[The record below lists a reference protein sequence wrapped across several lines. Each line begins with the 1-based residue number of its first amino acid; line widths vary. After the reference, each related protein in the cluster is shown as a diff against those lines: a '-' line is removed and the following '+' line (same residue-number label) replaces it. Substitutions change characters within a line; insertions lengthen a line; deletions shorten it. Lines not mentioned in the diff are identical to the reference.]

1 MLSLISRRECEKAY
15 NVSMCFL
22 DGGSYSVGKMAKDC
36 LLKEG
41 VSRFRGGG
49 KMAWDEVCEAMDN
62 TTFPNLATIA
72 RFPSKIIRLVS
83 RMHLEWLLS
92 LIDLAKVEHLVIRNF
107 VLILI

>member
-1 MLSLISRRECEKAY
+1 M
-15 NVSMCFL
+15 
-22 DGGSYSVGKMAKDC
+22 GKWLRIVYRK
-36 LLKEG
+36 KG

-62 TTFPNLATIA
+62 TTFPILATIA